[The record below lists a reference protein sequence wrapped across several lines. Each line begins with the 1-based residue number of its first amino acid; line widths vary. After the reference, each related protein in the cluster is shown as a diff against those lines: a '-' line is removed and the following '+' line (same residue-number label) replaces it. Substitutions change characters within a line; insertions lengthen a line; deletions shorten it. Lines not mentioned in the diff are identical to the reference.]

1 MSTNNEPHQ
10 QSSPHPAQEFPAI
23 TGLDPQG
30 GSLNNE
36 ACLNHPLSSV
46 SGVVAR
52 TKIQELLD
60 FDRENADS
68 LFSKLVG
75 LFEASAPQ
83 RIHEMRRA
91 LGKKALQILKREAHT
106 LKSSAG
112 NLGAFKVQMG
122 SQELEDLA
130 SNEHVQGASHLID
143 ALELQVSQAIS
154 ELRQFIEDKHRP

>member
-1 MSTNNEPHQ
+1 LTPKEVP
-10 QSSPHPAQEFPAI
+10 
-23 TGLDPQG
+23 
-30 GSLNNE
+30 LNNE
-36 ACLNHPLSSV
+36 ACLNHLLPSV
-46 SGVVAR
+46 SGVVDR

-75 LFEASAPQ
+75 LFEASAAQ
-83 RIHEMRRA
+83 RVHEMRQA
-91 LGKKALQILKREAHT
+91 LGKKDLKILKREAHT

-143 ALELQVSQAIS
+143 ALELQVNQAIS
-154 ELRQFIEDKHRP
+154 ELRQFIETSTDLSSRPTTKSSVQMS

>member
-1 MSTNNEPHQ
+1 VDEPD
-10 QSSPHPAQEFPAI
+10 PDFDPTA
-23 TGLDPQG
+23 TGADALAAEGPRVD
-30 GSLNNE
+30 
-36 ACLNHPLSSV
+36 
-46 SGVVAR
+46 R
-52 TKIQELLD
+52 TIIQDLLD

-83 RIHEMRRA
+83 RIHEMRQA
-91 LGKKALQILKREAHT
+91 LGKNDLQMLKREAHT

-143 ALELQVSQAIS
+143 ALELQVNQAIS

>member
-1 MSTNNEPHQ
+1 LTPKEV
-10 QSSPHPAQEFPAI
+10 
-23 TGLDPQG
+23 L
-30 GSLNNE
+30 LNNE
-36 ACLNHPLSSV
+36 ACLNQPLSSV
-46 SGVVAR
+46 GGVVDR

-68 LFSKLVG
+68 LFSKLVS

-83 RIHEMRRA
+83 RIHEMRQA
-91 LGKKALQILKREAHT
+91 LGKNDLQILKTEAHT

-143 ALELQVSQAIS
+143 ALELQVNQAIS